1 MICSYFVF
9 NKYFFNLGINHL
21 EIKTEG
27 LQMCCC
33 GFDIGNPLTVLQ
45 TDDLYSRILNITER
59 QWMKTSSVYFS
70 SLIFLCTSVSCYI
83 CRMQSRWILIET
95 KKRKYVF
102 TAISNIYLTEHRC
115 ISMTKSFQVINSQ
128 LDICW
133 LSVREKHICTYKIVT
148 CPASLSHPFN
158 ITKIGK
164 HLKRVRNYLYKQ
176 KDLYIQVYPYRF
188 LLDSKLF
195 STDSWTC
202 WVEAA
207 HSAAV
212 QRPQS
217 LTVSPLGG
225 IRALLCFS
233 VSWNHVLYL
242 WYLKAS
248 LFILLLLYSAPIYLE
263 LTCYS
268 QRTEVKS

>member
-1 MICSYFVF
+1 MDLI
-9 NKYFFNLGINHL
+9 L
-21 EIKTEG
+21 ETPSHSCRQTTSTVGFLI
-27 LQMCCC
+27 LQRDS
-33 GFDIGNPLTVLQ
+33 GWRLQ
-45 TDDLYSRILNITER
+45 ASTLVHWSFCARR
-59 QWMKTSSVYFS
+59 
-70 SLIFLCTSVSCYI
+70 FLVIYAECN
-83 CRMQSRWILIET
+83 RGEFWLKQ
-95 KKRKYVF
+95 KKRKYIF
-102 TAISNIYLTEHRC
+102 TAISNIYLTEHIC

-148 CPASLSHPFN
+148 CPASLSHPSN

-263 LTCYS
+263 LTCYL